1 MIIDASIGVKWLIPE
16 EDSAQANALVGNRI
30 WVPSLFFS
38 EVSNAIWK
46 KARQGEIEIAP
57 LLPELSKLKLIT
69 QMLDDAAYFE
79 RALVLGNELDH
90 PVYDCLYLAAAESL
104 GDILVT
110 ADKRILRKVASSSY
124 VGLVR
129 DLASGNIAE

>member
-16 EDSAQANALVGNRI
+16 EDSAHANALIGNRM

-46 KARQGEIEIAP
+46 KARQGEVEIAQ
-57 LLPELSKLKLIT
+57 LLPELPKLKLII
-69 QMLDDAAYFE
+69 QILDDAAYFE
-79 RALVLGNELDH
+79 RALVLGSELDH

-110 ADKRILRKVASSSY
+110 ADKRFLRKVVLSPY
-124 VGLVR
+124 GGFVR
-129 DLASGNIAE
+129 DLASGTIVE

>member
-16 EDSAQANALVGNRI
+16 EDSAQANALIGNQI

-38 EVSNAIWK
+38 EVANAIWK
-46 KARQGEIEIAP
+46 KARQGEVEIAR
-57 LLPELSKLKLIT
+57 LLPELPKFKLII
-69 QMLDDAAYFE
+69 QILDDAAYFE
-79 RALVLGNELDH
+79 RALKIGNELDH

-110 ADKRILRKVASSSY
+110 ADKRFLRKVARSPY
-124 VGLVR
+124 GGLVR
-129 DLASGNIAE
+129 DLASGSIAE

>member
-110 ADKRILRKVASSSY
+110 ADKRFLRKVASSPY

>member
-1 MIIDASIGVKWLIPE
+1 M
-16 EDSAQANALVGNRI
+16 
-30 WVPSLFFS
+30 PSLFFS